1 MEFNLHLSDINDFNP
16 AYSFIIGDFN
26 TRSPL
31 WWELDE
37 ENNEGREISLLT
49 SSSGNNESTDQPI
62 HVTKESPSCIDL
74 IFTSNQSFMS
84 ASGAELLLYEECHHK
99 LIYGN
104 MNLCYK
110 YKIVFQSRNCI
121 YVKFRITKI
130 QR

>member
-1 MEFNLHLSDINDFNP
+1 MKK
-16 AYSFIIGDFN
+16 
-26 TRSPL
+26 
-31 WWELDE
+31 
-37 ENNEGREISLLT
+37 NNEGREISFLT